1 MRSELEIGLIWSIT
15 NSNLLSN
22 EKSILTIT
30 NHMWP
35 YVSLGSRFPMWSL
48 CLLSLQRIQ
57 LVFRLMEEIVH
68 SLLPGNQVCH
78 IFFQINESHYYQFAS
93 ITSMPQCSHHHN
105 TIGFYDMQL
114 NNNANRFVKY
124 EGLKNENG
132 SYYSENVG
140 CVILGPLC
148 FQTFTYPNVIR
159 H

>member
-1 MRSELEIGLIWSIT
+1 
-15 NSNLLSN
+15 
-22 EKSILTIT
+22 
-30 NHMWP
+30 MWP

-114 NNNANRFVKY
+114 NNNAHRFVKY
-124 EGLKNENG
+124 EGLKNEND
-132 SYYSENVG
+132 SYYYKKIKIG
-140 CVILGPLC
+140 CVILGPLLGVLATSWILTGDSQKLSFSTLTKVPFLIFWSGKPC
-148 FQTFTYPNVIR
+148 WR
-159 H
+159 